1 MRAEGAA
8 VVIRPVRAADAAPI
22 AAIYNH
28 HVTGTIVTFDETPL
42 DAREMARL
50 IRAATLP
57 WFVVEHLGVLA
68 GYARALPWKTRSAY
82 RHTVESSVYVDPG
95 FQRRGHGRRLYEA
108 LLAELRAREVH
119 VVLAGIA
126 LPNSP
131 SIALH
136 ESLGFAESGV
146 LREVGWKLGRCV
158 DVGYWTL
165 VLSPGRV
172 SPPNRA

>member
-1 MRAEGAA
+1 MHADRAT
-8 VVIRPVRAADAAPI
+8 VVIRPARAADAAPI

-57 WFVVEHLGVLA
+57 WLVVEDLDALA

-82 RHTVESSVYVDPG
+82 RHTVESSVYVDPA

-108 LLAELRAREVH
+108 LLKELVTRDVH
-119 VVLAGIA
+119 CVLAGIA
-126 LPNSP
+126 LPNPASV
-131 SIALH
+131 ALH
-136 ESLGFAESGV
+136 ESLGFRPAGT
-146 LREVGWKLGRCV
+146 LPEVGLKFGRWV

-165 VLSPGRV
+165 VLSPGRA
-172 SPPNRA
+172 SPPKRA